1 MKLGPRQRL
10 FVHEYLIDSNATQ
23 AAKRAGYSKKGA
35 HVQGPRLLTNVR
47 IAAAIA
53 RAQKKREKRTEITQ
67 DKVLRE
73 LAIVGFSDL
82 KNYIEINE
90 DTGAIRAKG
99 FREMPEEA
107 SRALESIRED
117 RMIRE
122 DAKGKDSIINEK
134 VTFKLHSKLTA
145 LELIGKHLGMF
156 PTKIEGGLTLHAKMS
171 IADLRKSIKESE
183 NGS

>member
-10 FVHEYLIDSNATQ
+10 FVHEYLVDLNATKAAERSGFSKKTARQQGARLLSKVNIQKAIQ
-23 AAKRAGYSKKGA
+23 AA
-35 HVQGPRLLTNVR
+35 L
-47 IAAAIA
+47 
-53 RAQKKREKRTEITQ
+53 KKREKRTEITQ
-67 DKVLRE
+67 DRVLKE
-73 LAIVGFSDL
+73 LAICGFSDL
-82 KNYIEINE
+82 KNYIDIDP

-99 FREMPEEA
+99 FGEMPQYA

-134 VTFKLHSKLTA
+134 VTFKMHSKLTA

-156 PTKIEGGLTLHAKMS
+156 PTKIEGAVALRVKMS
-171 IADLRKSIKESE
+171 MADLRKSMKEIK